1 MEALSGDVVDTDG
14 GADTAKVDDVTV
26 EEVAVVVDVEMVRGL
41 ILTRRDDVAAYDAGD
56 LSPLEVEVVMWKGKE
71 AVMVDVALDVAV
83 AVDDVPN

>member
-1 MEALSGDVVDTDG
+1 MEALSSDVVDTDG
-14 GADTAKVDDVTV
+14 GADTAEVDDVTV
-26 EEVAVVVDVEMVRGL
+26 EEVAVEMVRGL